1 MVFLC
6 LEWAGGFG
14 SFDEGRRAERRS
26 SLPRA
31 QGTGALR
38 LLFEKMEARAA
49 SRSPTLSHGRT
60 SPTRSRRSKTPSS
73 LRPTPLPHATP
84 APAPAVATATAAGPR
99 VQTPTPAE
107 LMASLEAPRRVSPP
121 RRAVGAA
128 VAVADAEVA
137 AVNRVEAADVGE
149 VVDVEVPA
157 SAQPLALPTWRKSRR
172 AEVVEAR
179 VEVAAL
185 PPPRPTA
192 LDAEHDHGLRSMQE
206 QPPLA

>member
-1 MVFLC
+1 MS
-6 LEWAGGFG
+6 GG
-14 SFDEGRRAERRS
+14 RT
-26 SLPRA
+26 SLASA

-49 SRSPTLSHGRT
+49 SKSPTLSHGRT

-84 APAPAVATATAAGPR
+84 APAATAAAAATATAAAAAGPR

-107 LMASLEAPRRVSPP
+107 LMASLEAPRRASPP
-121 RRAVGAA
+121 RRAAGGA
-128 VAVADAEVA
+128 VAVADADAEVA
-137 AVNRVEAADVGE
+137 AVNRVETEEAAVEGL
-149 VVDVEVPA
+149 VEVPA

-172 AEVVEAR
+172 AEVVE
-179 VEVAAL
+179 VVAAAAVAAVAPSSL